1 MRAWQM
7 EIWII
12 RAFQVIRIFIGL
24 GKVYSIMNV
33 GDFNNVEQSLLGRSI
48 ATATPF
54 CCGATTGDRAF
65 EVYFDDQ
72 TVLTFRLEDFKQ
84 LFPNQ
89 SIIDRLIIGNYDQPK
104 DVLKRSMAKF
114 VRDIARGYQLIP

>member
-1 MRAWQM
+1 LW
-7 EIWII
+7 
-12 RAFQVIRIFIGL
+12 
-24 GKVYSIMNV
+24 S
-33 GDFNNVEQSLLGRSI
+33 NN
-48 ATATPF
+48 
-54 CCGATTGDRAF
+54 GDRAF